1 MNNNR
6 YSEPLKRI
14 RSAWVLYGVL
24 LVSILVILLIIYFV
38 IRPGDAGDDLVEEL
52 SRLPEWRP
60 TPWPSMP
67 SPAEI
72 AGCYSI
78 SFEKWFPDRDPRR
91 TATSL
96 LAVPLRIELTTGR
109 VLGVVL
115 GEGAEVAFIMRP
127 APGVEPSI
135 HEYASWH
142 ITSQRTILLRWSTG
156 TSSLSVE
163 MGPSGGGGLWG
174 FARTWLDY
182 PGNAQITRV
191 SAKRIECPDKRE
203 K

>member
-6 YSEPLKRI
+6 KNSEPLKRI
-14 RSAWVLYGVL
+14 RSAWVLFGVL
-24 LVSILVILLIIYFV
+24 LVNVLVILLIIYFV

-67 SPAEI
+67 LPAEI
-72 AGCYSI
+72 AGCYSL
-78 SFEKWFPDRDPRR
+78 SFEKWFPDRGLRQE
-91 TATSL
+91 TSL
-96 LAVPLRIELTTGR
+96 LAVPLRIELTTGL
-109 VLGVVL
+109 VLE
-115 GEGAEVAFIMRP
+115 GEGGEVAFIMRP
-127 APGVEPSI
+127 TPGVEPSI
-135 HEYASWH
+135 HHYASWH
-142 ITSQRTILLRWSTG
+142 ITSRRTILLRWSTG
-156 TSSLSVE
+156 SSSLSVE
-163 MGPSGGGGLWG
+163 MGPGGGGLWG
-174 FARTWLDY
+174 LARTWLDY